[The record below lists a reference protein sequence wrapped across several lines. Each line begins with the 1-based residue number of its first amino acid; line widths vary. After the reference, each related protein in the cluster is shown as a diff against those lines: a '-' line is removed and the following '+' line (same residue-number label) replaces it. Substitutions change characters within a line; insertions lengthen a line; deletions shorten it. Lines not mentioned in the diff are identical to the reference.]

1 MTPHPAEITCENA
14 FKYRASTVNRALQA
28 PLSGAPIEAAQLAKL
43 VWEISDPATHEAIRE
58 VIYARTLFQLQ
69 CELVKLQRW
78 VHAKK
83 LKIVVIFE
91 GRDAA
96 GKGGMIRR
104 ITHRLDPRLCRER
117 SLWAFS
123 HWLPHRERRNPP
135 LCRLDDEPA
144 FMVRQSLGEEAG
156 AGVERI
162 QMRGRRLG

>member
-96 GKGGMIRR
+96 GASPIGSTRDSAESAVYGLFRTGYLTARGAIPLYAGWMMSLPLWSDKVLARR
-104 ITHRLDPRLCRER
+104 R
-117 SLWAFS
+117 AQ
-123 HWLPHRERRNPP
+123 
-135 LCRLDDEPA
+135 A
-144 FMVRQSLGEEAG
+144 
-156 AGVERI
+156 
-162 QMRGRRLG
+162 